1 MNRNR
6 DLAKNTVIIAAGK
19 ICTQF
24 LSFFLLPLYTYLLSV
39 EEYGIFDLLNT
50 YVMLL
55 VPLVTLQIEEALF
68 RFLIDVRNDY
78 NQKKMLVSTALMF
91 AIIQC
96 VIYAVIFLV
105 VAHFIQNEYK
115 YFLLTNVIVYIMSNT
130 TLQFARGLGDNL
142 AYAFGGFI
150 TAITIISF
158 NIIFLVI
165 FKMGATGMFMS
176 IFIAHSVCFLFVF
189 FTKKIYSYI
198 SIEKVSII
206 KLKELLRYSIPLVPN
221 AMSWWILNTSDRVV
235 VSLVLGVAA
244 NGVLSIAHKF
254 SSVYIMFYNIFNL
267 TWIESAA
274 VHINDDDCDEFFSNI
289 ISIAFR
295 IFSAGALIIIACMPF
310 LFPVLINEKF
320 IDAYYQIPIFM
331 LSAFFNIVLALY
343 SVVYVAMKLTR
354 ELFKTTMVAGIINV
368 VLCGL
373 LIKNIGLYAASIA
386 SAVSY
391 GSMMIYRYFDTK
403 KYIDIQFS
411 IKVLASTVV
420 MFTFLF
426 ITYYKNNRTLNGI
439 ALLVTILYSIYLNR
453 EIICDSIYIFK
464 NIMRKYF

>member
-1 MNRNR
+1 
-6 DLAKNTVIIAAGK
+6 
-19 ICTQF
+19 
-24 LSFFLLPLYTYLLSV
+24 
-39 EEYGIFDLLNT
+39 
-50 YVMLL
+50 
-55 VPLVTLQIEEALF
+55 
-68 RFLIDVRNDY
+68 
-78 NQKKMLVSTALMF
+78 
-91 AIIQC
+91 
-96 VIYAVIFLV
+96 
-105 VAHFIQNEYK
+105 
-115 YFLLTNVIVYIMSNT
+115 
-130 TLQFARGLGDNL
+130 
-142 AYAFGGFI
+142 
-150 TAITIISF
+150 
-158 NIIFLVI
+158 
-165 FKMGATGMFMS
+165 
-176 IFIAHSVCFLFVF
+176 
-189 FTKKIYSYI
+189 
-198 SIEKVSII
+198 
-206 KLKELLRYSIPLVPN
+206 
-221 AMSWWILNTSDRVV
+221 
-235 VSLVLGVAA
+235 
-244 NGVLSIAHKF
+244 
-254 SSVYIMFYNIFNL
+254 
-267 TWIESAA
+267 
-274 VHINDDDCDEFFSNI
+274 
-289 ISIAFR
+289 
-295 IFSAGALIIIACMPF
+295 
-310 LFPVLINEKF
+310 
-320 IDAYYQIPIFM
+320 M